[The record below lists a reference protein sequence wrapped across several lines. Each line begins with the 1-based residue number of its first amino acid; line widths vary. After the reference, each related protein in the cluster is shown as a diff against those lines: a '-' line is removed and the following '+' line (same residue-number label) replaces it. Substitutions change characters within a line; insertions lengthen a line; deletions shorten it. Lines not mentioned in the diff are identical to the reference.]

1 MESIYDLAGLLAPM
15 LISFAISFLLGW
27 LLLRWF
33 VRVLSTSQRMAPK
46 PAASHDTTT
55 DRRR

>member
-15 LISFAISFLLGW
+15 LISFAISFLVGW
-27 LLLRWF
+27 AFLRWF
-33 VRVLSTSQRMAPK
+33 VQALSASQRMAPK
-46 PAASHDTTT
+46 PASSHDAPA